1 MRWGVRRSRSERAA
15 ASGKKSGGEEKKVVG
30 KTKTEGKQASQLS
43 DPQLRK
49 VINRLNMEQQ
59 YANLTKQP
67 PSLAKKTT
75 KFMSE
80 IAMNVAKQQIT
91 NLANEATTKKVASLM
106 NRNVPKLPTKKL
118 TALPDLATRFQG

>member
-1 MRWGVRRSRSERAA
+1 MRRSRSERAA
-15 ASGKKSGGEEKKVVG
+15 ASGKKSGSKGGEEKKVVG